1 MKRLSTRAWAYVCI
15 GLLLVLAVVFSLVN
29 RRMQAQISDDP
40 LSQGI
45 AERWNA
51 ALPAGFAKE
60 CAGQIA
66 DGAGLQ
72 FARLVYDED
81 IAGLLAKWTPPGETA
96 QAEFDALIDAFLA
109 NAPPEEAAR
118 RAARAGRKLD
128 LLFPFRRGGRA
139 RRHSAGLPPRRP
151 RDVPRRAAGVRARL
165 FYPLHIQNAPCA
177 HFMAYGAFVLRYQT
191 VPKRPKNFSKSA

>member
-40 LSQGI
+40 LSKGI

-60 CAGQIA
+60 CAGQIT

-72 FARLVYDED
+72 FARLVYDKD
-81 IAGLLAKWTPPGETA
+81 IGGLLAKWTPPDEAA
-96 QAEFDALIDAFLA
+96 QAELDALIDAFLP
-109 NAPPEEAAR
+109 NASPEEAAWLR
-118 RAARAGRKLD
+118 GARPVLAESWVFFSLVGEEDARDVILLAYRAADRVMFLAERQ
-128 LLFPFRRGGRA
+128 
-139 RRHSAGLPPRRP
+139 
-151 RDVPRRAAGVRARL
+151 V
-165 FYPLHIQNAPCA
+165 
-177 HFMAYGAFVLRYQT
+177 
-191 VPKRPKNFSKSA
+191 

>member
-109 NAPPEEAAR
+109 NAPPEEAAWLR
-118 RAARAGRKLD
+118 GARPVLD
-128 LLFPFRRGGRA
+128 ESWICFSLSGEEDA
-139 RRHSAGLPPRRP
+139 
-151 RDVPRRAAGVRARL
+151 RDVIL
-165 FYPLHIQNAPCA
+165 L
-177 HFMAYGAFVLRYQT
+177 AY
-191 VPKRPKNFSKSA
+191 RPADRVMFLAERQA

>member
-15 GLLLVLAVVFSLVN
+15 GLLLALAIVFSFVN

-60 CAGQIA
+60 CAGQIS

-72 FARLVYDED
+72 FARLVYDKD
-81 IAGLLAKWTPPGETA
+81 IGRLLAKWAPPDEAA
-96 QAEFDALIDAFLA
+96 QAELDALIDAFLPA
-109 NAPPEEAAR
+109 AAPEEAAWLR
-118 RAARAGRKLD
+118 GARPTLDESWVFFSLTGEEDARDVILLAYRAADRVMFLAERQ
-128 LLFPFRRGGRA
+128 A
-139 RRHSAGLPPRRP
+139 
-151 RDVPRRAAGVRARL
+151 
-165 FYPLHIQNAPCA
+165 
-177 HFMAYGAFVLRYQT
+177 
-191 VPKRPKNFSKSA
+191 